1 MEKLTPLGTLIIQQR
16 REWGEILTGWETKN
30 RYAVMDDAGEEV
42 YVAAEE
48 GGGFFFRIFLKA
60 LRPFTIHILE
70 SQGNTVLRLERSFR
84 LYFHQLDVFSRENRC
99 LGTVE
104 KRFSLLRRIYT
115 VYDETGQ
122 ERFQLF
128 GPLLRP
134 WTFLIRKN
142 GEEIGR
148 IAKKW
153 SGLLKESFADADNFG
168 VTFPAELSVID
179 KSILLGAVF
188 LIDFVHFEN
197 TR

>member
-1 MEKLTPLGTLIIQQR
+1 MEKLTSLDTLVIQQR
-16 REWGEILTGWETKN
+16 KEWGEILTGWETKN
-30 RYAVMDDAGEEV
+30 KYAVMDDSGDEV
-42 YVAAEE
+42 YFAAEE
-48 GGGFFFRIFLKA
+48 GGFFLFRIFLKA

-70 SQGNTVLRLERSFR
+70 SQGNSVLRLERSFR
-84 LYFHQLDVFSRENRC
+84 FYFHKLDVFSPENRR
-99 LGTVE
+99 LGRIE
-104 KRFSLLRRIYT
+104 KRFSILRRRYS

-142 GEEIGR
+142 GEDIGR

-168 VTFPAELSVID
+168 VSFPAELSVTD
-179 KSILLGAVF
+179 KSVLLGAVF
-188 LIDFVHFEN
+188 LVDFVHFEN
-197 TR
+197 KR